1 MRIIKTSQ
9 ASIENQDQET
19 LSRDDIQ
26 EGVRFFDPERKQKGK
41 LVTRKYHQTTL
52 WMKLYDNGEI
62 EELFNGDLKR
72 IQKIGN

>member
-19 LSRDDIQ
+19 LSRNDIQ
-26 EGVRFFDPERKQKGK
+26 EGVRFFDPERNQKGK